1 MLQEFDLTQLQVSTV
16 RWMDDF
22 KFWLREH
29 DRVEITI
36 SAYMQDLRHFSEF
49 FHRENASS
57 FSPNQLNAIDV

>member
-1 MLQEFDLTQLQVSTV
+1 MQDFDLTQLEVSTV

-49 FHRENASS
+49 LTSIA
-57 FSPNQLNAIDV
+57 FS